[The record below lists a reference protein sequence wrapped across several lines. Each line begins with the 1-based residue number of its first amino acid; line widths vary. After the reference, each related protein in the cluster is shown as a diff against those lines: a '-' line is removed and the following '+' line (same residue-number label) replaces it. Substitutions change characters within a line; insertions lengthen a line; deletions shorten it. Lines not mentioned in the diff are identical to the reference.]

1 MDTQTEPC
9 GAWALE
15 GRQPRIAVIGAGMS
29 GICAVI
35 KLRKAGYT
43 DLTVYEKAGKVGG
56 TWRENTYPGLSCDVP
71 SHWYSFS
78 FELNPNWSHRFS
90 YGPEIQAY
98 MEHVAEKYDVT
109 RVVQFNKRVTELTY
123 EGPTWRLKTDAGDE
137 EIYDLVFS
145 ATGVLHLPAIP
156 DIPGLDSFAGAKF
169 HTTRWD
175 HSVELE
181 GKRVGIIGTGS
192 TASQIIGTIAENVGH
207 LFVFQRTPQW
217 MAELP
222 QKKYSELSKK
232 LLKLFPFAQ
241 RLLSFYYYKLTERIF
256 AEATI
261 GNKYMQQKLSEA
273 CLKNLEENVPDPE
286 LRAKLTPDY
295 QAACKRLIICSD
307 FYPAM
312 CRENVDLVTERIQ
325 GIEAGGPFGASA
337 ATQGFGGQV
346 QSALGSALGGD
357 TLQQSAQ
364 GQLQNILEDTE
375 DARRLG
381 SRDIGRSAAAFG
393 RIGSGVVTTDLGN
406 LEERLQRI
414 ESLIS
419 HE

>member
-1 MDTQTEPC
+1 M
-9 GAWALE
+9 
-15 GRQPRIAVIGAGMS
+15 
-29 GICAVI
+29 
-35 KLRKAGYT
+35 
-43 DLTVYEKAGKVGG
+43 
-56 TWRENTYPGLSCDVP
+56 
-71 SHWYSFS
+71 
-78 FELNPNWSHRFS
+78 
-90 YGPEIQAY
+90 
-98 MEHVAEKYDVT
+98 T
-109 RVVQFNKRVTELTY
+109 RVVQFNKCVTELTY

-137 EIYDLVFS
+137 KIYDLVFS
-145 ATGVLHLPAIP
+145 ATGVLHQPAYP

-273 CLKNLEENVPDPE
+273 CVKNLEENVPDPE

-325 GIEAGGPFGASA
+325 GIEAGG
-337 ATQGFGGQV
+337 V
-346 QSALGSALGGD
+346 R
-357 TLQQSAQ
+357 
-364 GQLQNILEDTE
+364 TE
-375 DARRLG
+375 DGTLHELDVLVIATRFDVCKFILPTRV
-381 SRDIGRSAAAFG
+381 IGEHQVTLDGFCG
-393 RIGSGVVTTDLGN
+393 RTPRADRAVGIT
-406 LEERLQRI
+406 
-414 ESLIS
+414 
-419 HE
+419 